1 MKKGN
6 SKTWISWTFKEEQ
19 IVVDCVRENPTN
31 LTDALRKAGELIGR
45 SYGATQNH
53 YYMVIKKK
61 IKMFAVKGKKEHA
74 PNVKN
79 IPTSKVNST
88 FKIISFE
95 DIKEYT
101 LYKEVV
107 IDVEGR
113 RLIATELA
121 VLNL

>member
-1 MKKGN
+1 MKK
-6 SKTWISWTFKEEQ
+6 SKTWISWTLQEEQ
-19 IVVDCVRENPTN
+19 IVVNCIRENPTN
-31 LTDALRKAGELIGR
+31 LTDALRRAGKLIGR

-53 YYMVIKKK
+53 YYMVIKRK

-79 IPTSKVNST
+79 IPTSKASDT
-88 FKIISFE
+88 FKVISFQ

-101 LYKEVV
+101 LYKKVV

-113 RLIATELA
+113 RLIATELS
-121 VLNL
+121 VSKL